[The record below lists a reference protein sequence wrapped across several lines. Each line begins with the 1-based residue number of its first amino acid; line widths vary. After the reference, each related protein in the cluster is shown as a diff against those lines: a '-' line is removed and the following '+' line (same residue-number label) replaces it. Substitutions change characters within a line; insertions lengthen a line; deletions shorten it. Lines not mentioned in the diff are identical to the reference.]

1 MSLVETNILDCSSC
15 LNWIG
20 DDEVGGPGQ
29 LKIGYWRIMVCLALV
44 CTSKA
49 ERPHP
54 TDIIIVGAGISG
66 LSAALE
72 AANRGARITVLDSST
87 VGGGHAIVSNA
98 AICIVD
104 TPLQKRKKIVD
115 SATLAESDFI
125 RRGGDVDRAWVKTYA
140 QRSKFLIFDWLT
152 NLGVDFYDVGQTPGN
167 SVPRL
172 HFVKGKGWALVEPIF
187 RQCLRHPNI
196 QFHWNTKAER
206 LLMENGRVV
215 GVETRNVRTG
225 QSAQFR
231 ASSVIV
237 ATGGFG
243 SNLLMIRDNWPP
255 SLSPP
260 YRLLA
265 GASHAA
271 VGSGL
276 EMVQAAGGTFSY
288 LDHQWNYVLGLPDPR
303 DKTGQRGLAAFDF
316 SSIWVNDRG
325 QRFTPELGDEKVNL
339 KDLLLQPKGEYWSI
353 LDSDGRSRF
362 AITLAGWENAK
373 EVDQLVF
380 ETPGVAAA
388 AGTLYELSREIGA
401 SPDALSKTVRRYN
414 RFVDGGVDE
423 DYHAF
428 DIKTTPKPH
437 KLEKPPFYAVHFFPI
452 TRKTMGGI
460 DVDQQCHV
468 LDRTGHPI
476 IGLYAVGE
484 ATGFGK
490 INGRAALEGTFLGPS
505 IVMGRLAARAIVR
518 SPISDLKLRSLPAR
532 GAPATFSNA
541 ACIGCHDLQKLTR
554 LKRSG
559 YWHFEQSHMKVLER
573 QYRCGS
579 CHQGMF
585 PFKAER
591 HTQDRLALVND
602 CSTCHSVQS
611 NQ

>member
-1 MSLVETNILDCSSC
+1 MCF
-15 LNWIG
+15 
-20 DDEVGGPGQ
+20 
-29 LKIGYWRIMVCLALV
+29 ALV
-44 CTSKA
+44 CTSRA

-54 TDIIIVGAGISG
+54 ADIIVVGAGISG

-72 AANRGARITVLDSST
+72 AANRGARIVVLDSST

-104 TPLQKRKKIVD
+104 TPLQKRKNIAD
-115 SATLAESDFI
+115 SAALAESDFI
-125 RRGGDVDRAWVKTYA
+125 KRGGDVDRAWVKEYV
-140 QRSKFLIFDWLT
+140 QRSKSLIFDWLT
-152 NLGVDFYDVGQTPGN
+152 NLGVDFYGCAQTPGN

-172 HFVKGKGWALVEPIF
+172 HFVKGKGWGLVEPIF

-196 QFHWNTKAER
+196 EFQWNTKAER

-225 QSAQFR
+225 QSAQHR
-231 ASSVIV
+231 ASSLIV

-260 YRLLA
+260 HRLLA

-276 EMVQAAGGTFSY
+276 EMVKAAGGTVSY
-288 LDHQWNYVLGLPDPR
+288 LDHQWNYVLGLPDPT

-316 SSIWVNDRG
+316 RSVWVNDRG
-325 QRFTPELGDEKVNL
+325 QRFTPELGDEKDNL
-339 KDLLLQPKGEYWSI
+339 RDLLQQPKGEYWSV
-353 LDSDGRSRF
+353 LDSDGRSGF
-362 AITLAGWENAK
+362 SITLAGWGNNK

-380 ETPGVAAA
+380 GTPGTAVSAE
-388 AGTLYELSREIGA
+388 TLYELSEKIGA
-401 SPDALSKTVRRYN
+401 SPDALPKTVRRYN
-414 RFVDGGVDE
+414 RFVDAGVDE

-428 DIKTTPKPH
+428 TDKTAPKRH
-437 KLEKPPFYAVHFFPI
+437 EIGKPPFYAVRFFPI

-460 DVDQQCHV
+460 DVDQQCRV

-476 IGLYAVGE
+476 AGLYAVGE

-505 IVMGRLAARAIVR
+505 IVMGRLAARAIVS
-518 SPISDLKLRSLPAR
+518 SPISDMTLRSLPAR
-532 GAPATFSNA
+532 EAPGSYSNGE
-541 ACIGCHDLQKLTR
+541 CIACHDLQKLTR
-554 LKRSG
+554 LNRPG
-559 YWHFEQSHMKVLER
+559 YWHFEKSHTKVLER

-585 PFKAER
+585 PFKTER

-611 NQ
+611 NR